1 MTDVAV
7 GERFDYQGANPN
19 AAEDRAN
26 KLLFWGCFIALITTA
41 FGFITR
47 MFLLPTWAEEFG
59 LDPAQVGRLAGIG
72 IWPFAVSIIAFSLVI
87 DRIGYKTAM
96 VFSFVGYMIWAVM
109 GVSAFYV
116 SRGGDKETAFALL
129 YWGSL
134 ILGLSNGTVEAYIN
148 PVVATMFTFNKTKW
162 LNILHAGWP
171 GGLALAGIITVGID
185 RFAPGTPWSI
195 KLGIIAIP
203 AVVFF
208 VMLIGLRFPVQERVA
223 AGVSYR
229 EMLAE
234 FGILGALVVGFL
246 LVLQLMDFFTGVQG
260 FSAEVVRDGVT
271 TTVLAPWA
279 TWAFIILGLGIVA
292 AFGAYTRSL
301 GRPFMFVMIL
311 IMIPLATTEIGT
323 DGWITG
329 IMAGVLENIHPG
341 WVLIYTSVIMM
352 VLRFFA
358 GPIVH
363 VISPLGLLA
372 ASSILAIAG
381 LVFLA
386 GASGL
391 AMIFLAATLYAFGKT
406 FFWPTM
412 LGVVSDQTPRGG
424 ALTLNAL
431 GGIGMLAVGV
441 LGFPYI
447 GALQADKK
455 IDLIA
460 ATPAAQAAPGLV
472 ENGNLSPAVLDRK
485 EIYEV
490 IPYQTVNDAKLA
502 AATTTLTP
510 EQKAE
515 IDAAA
520 AGSSQRALANMA
532 VFPAIMLAFY
542 IGLIVYFRSRGG
554 YKAEILATP
563 QDQPIVPDEK
573 FTGGVEGPV
582 R

>member
-1 MTDVAV
+1 MSDAAA
-7 GERFDYQGANPN
+7 GGLDYQGPAPH
-19 AAEDRAN
+19 ESRQN
-26 KLLFWGCFIALITTA
+26 KILFWGCFIALITTA

-47 MFLLPTWAEEFG
+47 MFLLGTWAAEFG

-72 IWPFAVSIIAFSLVI
+72 IWPFAVSIIFFSLII

-109 GVSAFYV
+109 GVSAYYV
-116 SRGGDKETAFALL
+116 SQGGDKATAFSLL

-148 PVVATMFTFNKTKW
+148 PVVATLFTFNKTKW

-171 GGLALAGIITVGID
+171 GGLVLAGIMTIGID
-185 RFAPGTPWSI
+185 AFAAGTPWSV
-195 KLGIIAIP
+195 KLGIIALP

-208 VMLIGLRFPVQERVA
+208 VMLIGLKFPVQERVA

-246 LVLQLMDFFTGVQG
+246 LVLQLMDFFSGVQG
-260 FSAEVVRDGVT
+260 FSEQVVRDGVE

-279 TWAFIILGLGIVA
+279 KWTFIIVGLAIAG
-292 AFGAYTRSL
+292 AFGGYTRSI

-311 IMIPLATTEIGT
+311 IMMPLATTELGT

-329 IMAGVLENIHPG
+329 IMESVTAGRFHPG
-341 WVLIYTSVIMM
+341 WILVYTSFIMM

-363 VISPLGLLA
+363 SLSPLGLLA
-372 ASSILAIAG
+372 ASAVLAIVG

-386 GASGL
+386 GATGMVL
-391 AMIFLAATLYAFGKT
+391 IFSAATLYALGKT

-431 GGIGMLAVGV
+431 GGIGMLSVGV

-455 IDLIA
+455 IDMIA
-460 ATPAAQAAPGLV
+460 ATPAAQAVPDLV
-472 ENGNLSPAVLDRK
+472 INGQLSPAVLDRK
-485 EIYEV
+485 LIYEV
-490 IPYQTVNDAKLA
+490 IPYKVVNDAKLA
-502 AATTTLTP
+502 ERTATLSGA
-510 EQKAE
+510 QQAE
-515 IDAAA
+515 IAAA
-520 AGSSQRALANMA
+520 ANASSQRALANMA
-532 VFPAIMLAFY
+532 FFPAIMLVFY
-542 IGLIVYFRSRGG
+542 IALIVYFRSRGG

-563 QDQPIVPDEK
+563 SERERVPDEK
-573 FTGGVEGPV
+573 FTGGVEGAV

>member
-1 MTDVAV
+1 MTEVAAH
-7 GERFDYQGANPN
+7 GASRH
-19 AAEDRAN
+19 D

-47 MFLLPTWAEEFG
+47 MFLLGTWAKEFN

-96 VFSFVGYMIWAVM
+96 VISFLGYLIWSIM

-116 SRGGDKETAFALL
+116 SRGGDTETAFALL

-171 GGLALAGIITVGID
+171 GGLVLAGLITIGMDYVSDPAAGRVI
-185 RFAPGTPWSI
+185 PWSV
-195 KLGIIAIP
+195 KLGIIALP
-203 AVVFF
+203 AIIFF
-208 VMLIGLRFPVQERVA
+208 VMLVPLKFPVQERVA

-229 EMLAE
+229 DMLAE

-246 LVLQLMDFFTGVQG
+246 LVLQLMDFFTGVAG
-260 FSAEVVRDGVT
+260 FSTEIIRNGEPV
-271 TTVLAPWA
+271 TVLANWA
-279 TWAFIILGLGIVA
+279 KVAFIVLGLAIVA
-292 AFGAYTRSL
+292 AFGLYTRSL
-301 GRPFMFVMIL
+301 GRPFMFIMIL
-311 IMIPLATTEIGT
+311 IMMPLATTELGT
-323 DGWITG
+323 DAWITG
-329 IMAGVLENIHPG
+329 IMEAFARDKFHPG
-341 WVLIYTSVIMM
+341 WVLVYTSAIML

-363 VISPLGLLA
+363 SVSPLGLLA
-372 ASSILAIAG
+372 ISAVLAIIG
-381 LVFLA
+381 LTWLS
-386 GASGL
+386 GAKTLGV
-391 AMIFLAATLYAFGKT
+391 IFAAATLYGFGKT

-441 LGFPYI
+441 LGTAYI

-455 IDLIA
+455 IDAIEA
-460 ATPAAQAAPGLV
+460 SPAARSVPNLV
-472 ENGNLSPAVLDRK
+472 INGHLTPAVLQEKR
-485 EIYEV
+485 IYEV
-490 IPYQTVNDAKLA
+490 IPYKVVDDAKLGEAVAPLPAEQEREIFDTA
-502 AATTTLTP
+502 AA
-510 EQKAE
+510 
-515 IDAAA
+515 
-520 AGSSQRALANMA
+520 SSQWALANMA
-532 VFPAIMLAFY
+532 IFPGIMLVFY
-542 IGLIVYFRSRGG
+542 IALIVYFRSRGG
-554 YKAEILATP
+554 YKAQILATP
-563 QDQPIVPDEK
+563 QEQPIAPDDK
-573 FTGGVEGPV
+573 FTGGVTGPV